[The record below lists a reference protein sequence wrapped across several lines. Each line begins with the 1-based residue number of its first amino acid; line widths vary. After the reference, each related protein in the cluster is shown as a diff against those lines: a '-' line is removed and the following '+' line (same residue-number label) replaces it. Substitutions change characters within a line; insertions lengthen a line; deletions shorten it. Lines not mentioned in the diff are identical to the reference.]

1 MEQIAHLAKQVKVAL
16 PQPQKPP
23 TVTPKEKKKSNNN
36 SDKPPTKKTR
46 HEQQQR
52 QVDNPNKRGANAI
65 TSAESASDIDKTPQ
79 FDLQAFQQSVL
90 NSLETLTSS
99 VSKINNRVDEIQ
111 LAQDTYGED
120 QFSDDEPDEQYLEG
134 QAMDH

>member
-1 MEQIAHLAKQVKVAL
+1 MEQIAHLAKQVKVVL

-23 TVTPKEKKKSNNN
+23 TVTPKDKKKSNNN

-52 QVDNPNKRGANAI
+52 QVDNPNKRGTNAI
-65 TSAESASDIDKTPQ
+65 SSAESASEIDKYPQ

-99 VSKINNRVDEIQ
+99 VSKINNRVDEI
-111 LAQDTYGED
+111 
-120 QFSDDEPDEQYLEG
+120 
-134 QAMDH
+134 